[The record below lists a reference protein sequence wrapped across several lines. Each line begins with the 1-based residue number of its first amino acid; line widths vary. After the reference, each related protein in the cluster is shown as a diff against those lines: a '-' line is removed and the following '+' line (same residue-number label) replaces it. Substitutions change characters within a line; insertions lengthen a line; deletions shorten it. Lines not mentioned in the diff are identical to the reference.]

1 MKVLINVTDCLT
13 LRALKVCYIQIEEEQ
28 REEPL
33 GDFSLH
39 VHVVNSAIS
48 ERYDESEIIHTRI
61 PVDYLWMSCKSSQNI
76 RYWTGA

>member
-33 GDFSLH
+33 GDLGVASFYLYGLYGLYFCD
-39 VHVVNSAIS
+39 NSFVS
-48 ERYDESEIIHTRI
+48 NKNGTCSFRENCPT
-61 PVDYLWMSCKSSQNI
+61 VKML
-76 RYWTGA
+76 